1 MQEIVCSRPCQFMLQ
16 RFHLV
21 VKHELLGIDVD
32 DRNVTNRPTHRE
44 AEKNNHFF
52 IDKSF
57 NAECNLTKL
66 STLVVNENYHQC
78 YLFNFCNLH

>member
-1 MQEIVCSRPCQFMLQ
+1 MQEIVCSRPCKFMLQ
-16 RFHLV
+16 RFHSV

-32 DRNVTNRPTHRE
+32 DRTVTNTHRE
-44 AEKNNHFF
+44 AEKKNHFF

-57 NAECNLTKL
+57 NAECNLTEL
-66 STLVVNENYHQC
+66 STLVVNEYYHQC